1 MDDHQSVAFKHP
13 PLHQRQPPIVGS
25 IDWRETEEKVR
36 NISRG
41 VEGLPLVL
49 RLALVDAM
57 TGEPVVGAQVRIEQN
72 IGADSLCGAQSTDS
86 QGIVRFTGIYPD
98 QHSGGASC
106 IAMTVCIA
114 SDDQHPQSH
123 QEAWAGRLHL
133 PDVCS
138 CETAGD
144 DASRLVLRPIGGEG
158 LEDGYFGSLTIGV
171 DTFAVSSQI
180 GLAGY
185 EKSTGAV
192 F

>member
-1 MDDHQSVAFKHP
+1 MDDHQSVALKHP
-13 PLHQRQPPIVGS
+13 SLHQRQTQIVGS
-25 IDWRETEEKVR
+25 LDWRETEQKVR

-57 TGEPVVGAQVRIEQN
+57 TGEPVVAAQVRIEQS
-72 IGADSLCGAQSTDS
+72 IGADRLYGTQSTDS
-86 QGIVRFTGIYPD
+86 QGIVRFTSIYPD
-98 QHSGGASC
+98 RQSGCASC

-123 QEAWAGRLHL
+123 QEAWTGLLHL
-133 PDVCS
+133 PNACS
-138 CETAGD
+138 CDVAGD
-144 DASRLVLRPIGGEG
+144 DAPRLVLRPIGGEG
-158 LEDGYFGSLTIGV
+158 VEDGYFGSLTIGV

-185 EKSTGAV
+185 EKPTGAV

>member
-1 MDDHQSVAFKHP
+1 MDDHQSADLPHQ
-13 PLHQRQPPIVGS
+13 PLRQRKTHIPGS
-25 IDWRETEEKVR
+25 FDWRKTEGKVR
-36 NISRG
+36 NISG
-41 VEGLPLVL
+41 GNEGLPLVL

-86 QGIVRFTGIYPD
+86 QGIVRFTSIYPD

>member
-1 MDDHQSVAFKHP
+1 MDDHQAVALKHP
-13 PLHQRQPPIVGS
+13 QLHQRQPQNVGS
-25 IDWRETEEKVR
+25 IDWCATEDNVR

-57 TGEPVVGAQVRIEQN
+57 TGEPVVGALVRIEQN
-72 IGADSLCGAQSTDS
+72 IGADNLCGTQSTDS
-86 QGIVRFTGIYPD
+86 QGIVRFTSIYPD
-98 QHSGGASC
+98 LHVGGASC
-106 IAMTVCIA
+106 IAMSVCIA
-114 SDDQHPQSH
+114 SDDQNPQSH
-123 QEAWAGRLHL
+123 QEAWTGRLHL
-133 PDVCS
+133 PNVCG
-138 CETAGD
+138 CEAVGD
-144 DASRLVLRPIGGEG
+144 DASRLVLRAIGGEG

-185 EKSTGAV
+185 EKPTGAV

>member
-1 MDDHQSVAFKHP
+1 MDDHQSVALKHS
-13 PLHQRQPPIVGS
+13 PLDQRQSQIVGS
-25 IDWRETEEKVR
+25 VDWRETEEKVR

-86 QGIVRFTGIYPD
+86 QGIVRFTSIYPD

-114 SDDQHPQSH
+114 SDDQLLQSH

-133 PDVCS
+133 PNVCS

-144 DASRLVLRPIGGEG
+144 DVSPLLLRPIGGEG

>member
-1 MDDHQSVAFKHP
+1 MDDHQSADLPHQ
-13 PLHQRQPPIVGS
+13 PLRQRQTHIPGS
-25 IDWRETEEKVR
+25 FDLRKTEGKVR
-36 NISRG
+36 NISG
-41 VEGLPLVL
+41 GIEGLPLVL

-86 QGIVRFTGIYPD
+86 QGIVRFTSIYPD
-98 QHSGGASC
+98 LHAGGASC

-123 QEAWAGRLHL
+123 QQAWAGRLHL

>member
-1 MDDHQSVAFKHP
+1 MDDHQSVALKHS
-13 PLHQRQPPIVGS
+13 PLDQRQSQIVGS
-25 IDWRETEEKVR
+25 VDWRETEEKVR

-86 QGIVRFTGIYPD
+86 QGIVRFTSIYPD

-114 SDDQHPQSH
+114 SDDQLLQSH

-144 DASRLVLRPIGGEG
+144 DVSPLLLRPIGGEG

>member
-1 MDDHQSVAFKHP
+1 MDDHQAVALKHP
-13 PLHQRQPPIVGS
+13 NLHQRQPQIGGS
-25 IDWRETEEKVR
+25 FDWRETGEKVR

-41 VEGLPLVL
+41 VEGLPLIL

-72 IGADSLCGAQSTDS
+72 IGTDSLCGAQSTDS
-86 QGIVRFTGIYPD
+86 QGIVRFTSIYPD
-98 QHSGGASC
+98 LHAGGVSC

-123 QEAWAGRLHL
+123 QEAWTGRLHL
-133 PDVCS
+133 PNACN
-138 CETAGD
+138 CEAAGD

-185 EKSTGAV
+185 EKPTGAV

>member
-1 MDDHQSVAFKHP
+1 MDDHQSVALKHS
-13 PLHQRQPPIVGS
+13 PLDQRQSQIVGS

-72 IGADSLCGAQSTDS
+72 IGAYSLCGVQSTDS
-86 QGIVRFTGIYPD
+86 QGIVRFTSIYPD